1 MSAGEERALRRRI
14 KSVQATKKI
23 TRAMEL
29 IAASQIARAQG
40 RMTSFRPYLGAM
52 VALASKTAREAA
64 GADDRM
70 LNAPAGL
77 RRAGI
82 IVLAADRGLCGGYNS
97 AVLRAADR
105 LIADHRARQVD
116 SVVVAV
122 GKKAAGFFR
131 YRRLPVAASFT
142 GVTARPSFEDAGRIA
157 EAVRVPFLAGDLD
170 VVQVVSTRFVTAAL
184 QRAELTNMF
193 PISPILPSSAIS
205 QAALGSGGD
214 FPAAAR
220 GGYGYTEFEPTAKD
234 LLEKV
239 LSWYVDAY
247 VFGALLEASA
257 SEHMA
262 RQRAMAAATENAD
275 ELIKTLTRTM
285 NRVRQDAITTEIV
298 EVVSGAEALRSDGD
312 DTAGAE
318 MLVEQLAPGL

>member
-1 MSAGEERALRRRI
+1 MPAGEERELRRRI
-14 KSVQATKKI
+14 RSVQATKKI

-40 RMTSFRPYLGAM
+40 RMSSFRPYLRAM
-52 VALASKTAREAA
+52 VDLASKTAREAA
-64 GADDRM
+64 GADRRM
-70 LNAPAGL
+70 LDGPGDL

-105 LIADHRARQVD
+105 LIADHVASQVD
-116 SVVVAV
+116 PVVIAV

-131 YRRLPVAASFT
+131 YRRVPVAASFT
-142 GVTARPSFEDAGRIA
+142 GVTARPSFDDAARVA
-157 EAVRVPFLAGDLD
+157 DAVRVPFVAGDLD
-170 VVQVVSTRFVTAAL
+170 MVQVVSTRFVTPSL
-184 QRAELTNMF
+184 QRAEVTSIF
-193 PISPILPSSAIS
+193 PVAQVAPGDDGGSLDATPGSA
-205 QAALGSGGD
+205 
-214 FPAAAR
+214 
-220 GGYGYTEFEPTAKD
+220 GYTEFEPAAKD
-234 LLEKV
+234 LLQNV
-239 LSWYVDAY
+239 LGRYVDAY
-247 VFGALLEASA
+247 VYGALLEASA

-298 EVVSGAEALRSDGD
+298 EVVGGAEALRSGKD
-312 DTAGAE
+312 DAARVE
-318 MLVEQLAPGL
+318 VLAEQLVPGS